1 MIIGVTGGIGSGKST
16 VSKMLIEF
24 GAVII
29 DADQIAREVVT
40 SGKPALKE
48 ISITFG
54 DGILKQNGELN
65 RAALADIVFSDKDK
79 LETLNKI
86 IHKYVNSEIKSVLRE
101 YQVKNIKLIVLDVP
115 IPTKEGFIDLVD
127 TVWVVI
133 SEIDKRVERA
143 MLRSNL
149 SKEQVEKRI
158 NNQLLDSEYISIA
171 DEVIENNST
180 IEDLRL
186 RVRKLLEQNM

>member
-127 TVWVVI
+127 SYNFV
-133 SEIDKRVERA
+133 
-143 MLRSNL
+143 
-149 SKEQVEKRI
+149 
-158 NNQLLDSEYISIA
+158 
-171 DEVIENNST
+171 
-180 IEDLRL
+180 
-186 RVRKLLEQNM
+186 